1 MAKINMRDYYP
12 FYEQDEFV
20 EVSDELAAEMAQ
32 WERTESTQ
40 RRKVYRYHAN
50 YSLDWGDEIGR
61 HVVLRDVAPD
71 EYYEKRVTSEQ
82 LYAAM
87 KALPERQCHRIY
99 AYYIL
104 KISQSE
110 IARIDGVDHRT
121 VNISIQRGLRNLERY
136 LKKFFERVPSCC
148 KICHEQ

>member
-12 FYEQDEFV
+12 FYQDDEYV

-32 WERTESTQ
+32 WERTERSQ
-40 RRKVYRYHAN
+40 KRKKYRYRAN
-50 YSLDWGDEIGR
+50 YSLDWGNEIGR
-61 HVVLRDVAPD
+61 HVIFRAVAPD

-87 KALPERQCHRIY
+87 NALPEKQRHRIY

-110 IARIDGVDHRT
+110 IARIYGVDHRT

-136 LKKFFERVPSCC
+136 LKNIF
-148 KICHEQ
+148 

>member
-1 MAKINMRDYYP
+1 MRDYYP
-12 FYEQDEFV
+12 FYEHDEFV

-32 WERTESTQ
+32 WHRTERTQ

-61 HVVLRDVAPD
+61 HVIFRAVAPD

-87 KALPERQCHRIY
+87 NALPEMQRHRIY

-104 KISQSE
+104 KISQS
-110 IARIDGVDHRT
+110 
-121 VNISIQRGLRNLERY
+121 
-136 LKKFFERVPSCC
+136 
-148 KICHEQ
+148 